1 MREWTGKQYLQQKR
15 MRGRLIGSDGK
26 IRRFIEQNSG
36 CEMAVYGR
44 TIVLIGDEEA
54 LPLASHAVE
63 RILQGSEHGT
73 VIKALERERRE
84 QKLASRRLDYIQEK
98 GETAIAGFDELV
110 PGLSDARSRERR
122 YKNAQVDPEDDEAVN
137 EMMELADDET
147 IQYAEE

>member
-1 MREWTGKQYLQQKR
+1 
-15 MRGRLIGSDGK
+15 
-26 IRRFIEQNSG
+26 
-36 CEMAVYGR
+36 
-44 TIVLIGDEEA
+44 
-54 LPLASHAVE
+54 
-63 RILQGSEHGT
+63 
-73 VIKALERERRE
+73 
-84 QKLASRRLDYIQEK
+84 LASRRLDYIQEK